1 MQGSVLNVRN
11 GKSSRQ
17 AVCTRPLFQ
26 EMGRLASVISKI
38 LASQPGIYKTPAPRN
53 TPRKE
58 RHKKTCGVRAC
69 REEGRGTTPRAR
81 VDGRPAGAGRPRRPP
96 EASGRAPRGNRAA
109 PVISAKGGGY
119 LTAAPD
125 IETRP
130 NKLAPDG
137 NRPAA
142 SAQRP
147 PRHSAEGGAGRRQ
160 PRGRTSLRPRA

>member
-1 MQGSVLNVRN
+1 MQGSVPKLRN

-17 AVCTRPLFQ
+17 AVRAGCFSGNVR
-26 EMGRLASVISKI
+26 GLAACKDTSK
-38 LASQPGIYKTPAPRN
+38 PGIYKTPVPRN

-58 RHKKTCGVRAC
+58 RHKQTCGVRAC
-69 REEGRGTTPRAR
+69 REEGRGTTPRAP

-96 EASGRAPRGNRAA
+96 EASGRIPLGNRAA
-109 PVISAKGGGY
+109 PVISAKRGGY
-119 LTAAPD
+119 LTTAPD

-142 SAQRP
+142 GAQRP
-147 PRHSAEGGAGRRQ
+147 PRHSVEGGDGRRQ